1 MSDPVQVSLWPEIRG
16 RCSSEVRATCF
27 QREPL
32 PGQQQWRGLAG
43 KAKEE
48 VKRREQGERA
58 PAPGKPQMMV
68 VMMLTVMMV
77 VVMVV
82 NKVKELQ
89 RQESHR

>member
-1 MSDPVQVSLWPEIRG
+1 MSDPVQVCLWPEIRG

-32 PGQQQWRGLAG
+32 PGQQWRGLAG
-43 KAKEE
+43 KAEEE

-58 PAPGKPQMMV
+58 PATGKPQMMV
-68 VMMLTVMMV
+68 VMMVVMMMV
-77 VVMVV
+77 LLMMVV

-89 RQESHR
+89 RQERCY